1 MDIGVRTTG
10 DPVRL
15 APAVTAAIRSVD
27 AEQPITAMMT
37 MEKSIHNGAIGLNY
51 MAVLMG
57 IFGVLAMGLAAIG
70 VYGRMAYMVTEQ
82 SHEIDV
88 RMALGASQDNV
99 LAVDLAP
106 DTLT

>member
-27 AEQPITAMMT
+27 AEQPINAMMT
-37 MEKSIHNGAIGLNY
+37 MEKSIHNRAIGLNY

-70 VYGRMAYMVTEQ
+70 VYGGVAYTGTEQ
-82 SHEIDV
+82 NHEIRG
-88 RMALGASQDNV
+88 RMALGASSQKV
-99 LAVDLAP
+99 LSSGF
-106 DTLT
+106 